1 MMAISLPILFVL
13 VPVAL
18 LLAGLG
24 VYGFLWAVRSGQ
36 YEDVDTPA
44 LRLLLED
51 EETSSAPEHLTNDE
65 KPKRVAS
72 GTEPHVSS
80 NS

>member
-1 MMAISLPILFVL
+1 MTISLPILLIL

-18 LLAGLG
+18 LLAAAG

-44 LRLLLED
+44 LRVLLDENED
-51 EETSSAPEHLTNDE
+51 DTVDE
-65 KPKRVAS
+65 V
-72 GTEPHVSS
+72 E
-80 NS
+80 